1 MFATWWTS
9 PIPVELTVRI
19 EVISF
24 KISID
29 TFAAGASGS
38 TARCG
43 FDHD

>member
-1 MFATWWTS
+1 MLATWRTP
-9 PIPVELTVRI
+9 PIPIELTVRI

-24 KISID
+24 EISID
-29 TFAAGASGS
+29 TFAAGAGGS

>member
-1 MFATWWTS
+1 MFASWRTS
-9 PIPVELTVRI
+9 PIPIELTVRI

-24 KISID
+24 EISID
-29 TFAAGASGS
+29 TFAAGAGGS